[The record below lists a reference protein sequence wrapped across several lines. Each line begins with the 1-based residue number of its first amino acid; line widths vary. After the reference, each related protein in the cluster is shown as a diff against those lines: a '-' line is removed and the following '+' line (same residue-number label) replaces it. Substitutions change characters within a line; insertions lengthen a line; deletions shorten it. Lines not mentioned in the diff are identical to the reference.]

1 MASNTYVE
9 LSGPAIAPFE
19 ILSWSHGFVQPTSA
33 SRSTAGGGTIEQATH
48 QNLSFTKYLDN
59 NTSALIRACWS
70 GKQFQKA
77 ILTASRTD
85 NGGKPVKYLTVTMEH
100 VIVSN
105 YSVSGG
111 PGDQPVE
118 NYSLD
123 YGIITYEYTAKGQSD
138 SATHDLV
145 QRTIA

>member
-1 MASNTYVE
+1 MYIEFNEPTIGRS
-9 LSGPAIAPFE
+9 E

-33 SRSTAGGGTIEQATH
+33 SRSAAGAVEQASH
-48 QNLSFTKYLDN
+48 QNLSFSKYLDS
-59 NTSALIRACWS
+59 NTNALLKACWS
-70 GKQFQKA
+70 GKQFKGA
-77 ILTASRTD
+77 ILTAYRTD
-85 NGGKPVKYLTVTMEH
+85 SGGKPVQYLTVTMVH

-111 PGDQPVE
+111 PGDVPVE

-123 YGIITYEYTAKGQSD
+123 YGLITYEYTAQGQSN